1 MPKAGPSPLLVVITG
16 PSGVGKDT
24 VLSRLKA
31 LKRPYH
37 FAVTA
42 TTRPPRPEETDGVD
56 YFFLSDQQY
65 DDMLARDE
73 FLENATVYAHRYGV
87 PKPPIREALAAG
99 EDVLMRTDVQGAR
112 YIKSVCPAAVTIF
125 VLPPSWEEMEW
136 RLRSRATDSPE
147 QLELRLRIAR
157 DEMAA
162 AGEFDH
168 TVVNEDLNACVD
180 EIERILAAERSRKG
194 REPVRL

>member
-1 MPKAGPSPLLVVITG
+1 MPSAGPGPLLVVTTG

-24 VLSRLKA
+24 VLTRMKA
-31 LKRPYH
+31 LNRPYH

-56 YFFLSDQQY
+56 YFFLSDQRY
-65 DDMLARDE
+65 DDMLARGE
-73 FLENATVYAHRYGV
+73 FLENATVYGHRYGV

-99 EDVLMRTDVQGAR
+99 EDIVMRTDIQGAR
-112 YIKSVCPAAVTIF
+112 YIKSLCPGAVTIF
-125 VLPPSWEEMEW
+125 VLPPSWDELEW
-136 RLRSRATDSPE
+136 RLRARATDSPE
-147 QLELRLRIAR
+147 QLELRLRTAR

-162 AGEFDH
+162 AGEFGH
-168 TVVNEDLNACVD
+168 TVVNDDLNACVD
-180 EIERILAAERSRKG
+180 EIERILAAERARRG